1 MCWLEVGGEIS
12 PLSLLRK
19 KHAIPQEPPQL
30 IFLLQNVCEVCDI
43 HSLLTGD
50 VKEGEDREGEEKTE
64 DAETEEEDDYEVVD
78 DTEATTKGTYC
89 IAGNIGRGVPYYIP
103 VGRDICGA
111 LI

>member
-1 MCWLEVGGEIS
+1 MKYPPCSYRE
-12 PLSLLRK
+12 K

-30 IFLLQNVCEVCDI
+30 IFLLQKVCEVCDI

-78 DTEATTKGTYC
+78 DTEATTKGTYR
-89 IAGNIGRGVPYYIP
+89 IAGNIGRGVPTVFQLGGIYI
-103 VGRDICGA
+103 
-111 LI
+111 